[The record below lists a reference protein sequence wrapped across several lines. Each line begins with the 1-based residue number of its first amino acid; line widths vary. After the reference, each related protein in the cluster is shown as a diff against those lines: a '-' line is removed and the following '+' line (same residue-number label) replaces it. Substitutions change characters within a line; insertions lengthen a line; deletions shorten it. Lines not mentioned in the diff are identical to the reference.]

1 MSRQRLIAL
10 GIAAVLA
17 IAGALYLSTQRY
29 LPRDPHGSS
38 LLPSLAAELN
48 TVSSMSVRKG
58 SPTPTVT
65 VHKQG
70 EQWTVAERADYP
82 ADTPKLR
89 KLLLALSDAK
99 IREEKTSN
107 PANYAIIGVEDPLKP
122 GASGAQIELVAQDG
136 KHELIIGKPVGNGN
150 FVRRAGEKTSY
161 VIEPAIFLETEPRF
175 WIDTKL
181 LDLPADKIQSIEN
194 KPATGPAYSMHRTPV
209 ENDKTAASG
218 NAPPAVPASAAAP
231 SPAATEA
238 PAKFVLDTVPAG
250 RQAAD
255 QQTLASAASLL
266 SNLTIDEVSAAGE
279 IDFSKPST
287 VSVTLTDG
295 SVVTV
300 TGVVIGDKH
309 WIQVSAPKDASLSAK
324 AKGRA
329 FEIAS
334 YRYDSLF
341 KPLEQWLV
349 AKAAPPKA
357 APAKAASPSSKKP
370 AAGPKAGPPKP

>member
-10 GIAAVLA
+10 GIAAFLA
-17 IAGALYLSTQRY
+17 IAGALYISTQRN

-38 LLPSLAAELN
+38 LLPLLAAELN
-48 TVSSMSVRKG
+48 TVTSLSVRKG
-58 SPTPTVT
+58 SATPTVT

-82 ADTPKLR
+82 ADVLKLR

-107 PANYAIIGVEDPLKP
+107 PANYSIIGVEDPLKP
-122 GASGAQIELVAQDG
+122 GSGAQIELMAQDG
-136 KHELIIGKPVGNGN
+136 KHDVIIGKSVGNGN
-150 FVRRAGEKTSY
+150 FVRRAGENTSY
-161 VIEPAIFLETEPRF
+161 VIEPAISLEAEPRF

-194 KPATGPAYSMHRTPV
+194 KPATGPGYFLHR
-209 ENDKTAASG
+209 
-218 NAPPAVPASAAAP
+218 VPASSDKAPVANIPAPTATPGAAAP
-231 SPAATEA
+231 GSPPPA
-238 PAKFVLDTVPAG
+238 AKFVLDAVPAG

-255 QQTLASAASLL
+255 QQTLAPSATLL
-266 SNLTIDEVSAAGE
+266 SNLAIDDVSPAGD

-287 VSVTLTDG
+287 VTVTLSDG
-295 SVVTV
+295 SVVTL
-300 TGVVIGDKH
+300 TGAVIDDKH

-324 AKGRA
+324 TGGRA

-341 KPLEQWLV
+341 RPLEQLLV
-349 AKAAPPKA
+349 PRAAPPTKSAAAPKAAPPK
-357 APAKAASPSSKKP
+357 P
-370 AAGPKAGPPKP
+370 